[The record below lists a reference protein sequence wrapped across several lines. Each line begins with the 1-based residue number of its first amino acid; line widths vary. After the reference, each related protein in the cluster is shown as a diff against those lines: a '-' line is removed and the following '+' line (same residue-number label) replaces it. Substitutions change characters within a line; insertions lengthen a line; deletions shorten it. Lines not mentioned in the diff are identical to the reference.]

1 MGRAAT
7 FSPSQLL
14 FLPLPLL
21 PFCSIFSVSPCLLS
35 SLNVPVVNVNDLL
48 NVCPGFVDPS
58 QPVGG
63 VSYLFFALHS
73 NQSSCSWTWLPGQLR
88 MW

>member
-7 FSPSQLL
+7 FPPSQLL

-21 PFCSIFSVSPCLLS
+21 PFCSTFSVSPSLLS
-35 SLNVPVVNVNDLL
+35 SLSVPVVNITDLL
-48 NVCPGFVDPS
+48 NVCLGFVDPS

-63 VSYLFFALHS
+63 VSYLFSALLS
-73 NQSSCSWTWLPGQLR
+73 NQSSCSWTWLP
-88 MW
+88 